1 QPMHALALSLNR
13 TNLIFRLSV
22 IEACARIVLVLA
34 GLYFY
39 SLMGVIAARLVMS
52 LIVFVMSMWSA
63 RHMIGTTLSSA
74 LMNLWQVA
82 AASLAMATL

>member
-1 QPMHALALSLNR
+1 
-13 TNLIFRLSV
+13 
-22 IEACARIVLVLA
+22 
-34 GLYFY
+34 LYFY

-82 AASLAMATL
+82 AASLAMATLVLLLRHQVDGRILNDIVQLALT